1 MKRLSNKNILLFAM
15 IVMLVLLLTACA
27 KQELPKETVSSE
39 VTTPPAE
46 VVEDFVLIAELS
58 PTDKYLSPILCGV
71 KVYGKNKDNYGN
83 YTEIKFVFKD
93 KEWISDELKFFP
105 QLELRREDECRMYL
119 PTLENRDF
127 ISVIYGERDNEDTIR
142 ENIIFFDWQTFTQ
155 IKPEELNIL
164 IVHKQSTDV
173 VVSDDKSYTVTV
185 AEKSKN
191 DRGIFDEKKNI
202 MKYNYGEVNVF
213 ALRKDKMGN
222 YYDLYARIKNTG
234 KNIKIPDRKQYEYG
248 GPRASL
254 LDLNGD
260 GNDEL
265 ILVFWERNPEGVL
278 TQSVCFMDIKAEKE
292 VSLSDLGL
300 ENIVEVT
307 YQKEK
312 RTIAHVD
319 GVYKEYDVVACHHKR
334 KGDYNKDNLK
344 TIPTEEIKRI
354 SGDIDLA
361 LSLLTDPILFITEKK
376 RPDIFV
382 LQYCEKIELYHDWS
396 MPMPFPKYN
405 NGKEEITYESS
416 VQMGLIDLD
425 NDGIKEIVITMWV
438 GKGTGYSATDLHIID
453 STTMEEIV
461 TLTNDDIA
469 ILISSYIDAKI
480 VTKEEQVI
488 INICVN
494 NDPDNTYTHTVKRNE
509 NITYFETPS
518 FTQSVGF
525 TIDEINNKVTVGAG
539 MMIAAPWYAGSFNAD
554 ITVVDGKVQL
564 TNIHFSFD

>member
-1 MKRLSNKNILLFAM
+1 
-15 IVMLVLLLTACA
+15 
-27 KQELPKETVSSE
+27 
-39 VTTPPAE
+39 
-46 VVEDFVLIAELS
+46 
-58 PTDKYLSPILCGV
+58 
-71 KVYGKNKDNYGN
+71 
-83 YTEIKFVFKD
+83 
-93 KEWISDELKFFP
+93 
-105 QLELRREDECRMYL
+105 
-119 PTLENRDF
+119 
-127 ISVIYGERDNEDTIR
+127 
-142 ENIIFFDWQTFTQ
+142 
-155 IKPEELNIL
+155 
-164 IVHKQSTDV
+164 
-173 VVSDDKSYTVTV
+173 
-185 AEKSKN
+185 
-191 DRGIFDEKKNI
+191 
-202 MKYNYGEVNVF
+202 
-213 ALRKDKMGN
+213 
-222 YYDLYARIKNTG
+222 
-234 KNIKIPDRKQYEYG
+234 
-248 GPRASL
+248 
-254 LDLNGD
+254 
-260 GNDEL
+260 
-265 ILVFWERNPEGVL
+265 
-278 TQSVCFMDIKAEKE
+278 
-292 VSLSDLGL
+292 LGL
-300 ENIVEVT
+300 EDIVEVT

-312 RTIAHVD
+312 RTIAHED
-319 GVYKEYDVVACHHKR
+319 RVYKEYDVVACHHKR
-334 KGDYNKDNLK
+334 KEDYNKDNLK

-382 LQYCEKIELYHDWS
+382 LQYGEKIELYHDWS

-405 NGKEEITYESS
+405 NGKEEITYENS

-494 NDPDNTYTHTVKRNE
+494 NDSDNTYTHTVKRNE

-525 TIDEINNKVTVGAG
+525 TIDETNNKVTVGAG